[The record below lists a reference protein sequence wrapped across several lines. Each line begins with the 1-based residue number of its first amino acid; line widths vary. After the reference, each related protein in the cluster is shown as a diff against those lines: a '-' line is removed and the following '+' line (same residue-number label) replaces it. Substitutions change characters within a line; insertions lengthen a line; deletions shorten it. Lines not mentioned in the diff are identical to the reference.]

1 MAMNSLTELTPAAS
15 NFSRGVLLQRLF
27 KICYLTAI
35 IVSTL
40 GWLTAFGWLT
50 VKVVKWLMV

>member
-1 MAMNSLTELTPAAS
+1 MNSLTELTPAAS
-15 NFSRGVLLQRLF
+15 NFSKGVLLQRLF

-40 GWLTAFGWLT
+40 GWLSAFGWLT
-50 VKVVKWLMV
+50 IKVAKWLLA

>member
-1 MAMNSLTELTPAAS
+1 MAMNSLTEQVPAAS
-15 NFSRGVLLQRLF
+15 NFSKGVLLQRLF

-40 GWLTAFGWLT
+40 GWLSAFGWLT
-50 VKVVKWLMV
+50 IKVAKWLLA